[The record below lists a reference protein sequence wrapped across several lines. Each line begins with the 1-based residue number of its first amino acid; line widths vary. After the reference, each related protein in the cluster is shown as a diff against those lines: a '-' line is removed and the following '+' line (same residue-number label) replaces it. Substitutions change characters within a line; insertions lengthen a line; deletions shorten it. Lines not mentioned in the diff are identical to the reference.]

1 MKDRKIKFRYFT
13 IMEWKKE
20 QDFLRQEGLKGWRF
34 TKATLLGIYHFERC
48 KPEDVVYQLDYNPDG
63 IAHKE
68 QYVQMFQDCGW
79 EYIQDYFGYSYFRKP
94 ASEMAGDEEIFCDDE
109 SRLEMV
115 KRIFLSRMVP
125 RHFLFAGY
133 SQPVYPKYESFL
145 SRVCAELG
153 ILDTFYPVSL
163 SFSGTWPSVLEILEK
178 TEQIRF
184 PSCSVS
190 AFIFTG
196 NKRLDFI
203 KIFIKEDYRW
213 IVLRKCTGKALLK
226 WLKSGSIP
234 RQVSIIC
241 FTGMGMRQV

>member
-13 IMEWKKE
+13 IMEWEKE

-34 TKATLLGIYHFERC
+34 TKATLLGIYHFEKC
-48 KPEDVVYQLDYNPDG
+48 EPEDVVYQLDYNPDG

-125 RHFLFAGY
+125 LIAIFFLLIIPNLYTQSTNHSLAGYALNWGFWILFILYLFLFLVLCR
-133 SQPVYPKYESFL
+133 QFWKYWKKL
-145 SRVCAELG
+145 SR
-153 ILDTFYPVSL
+153 
-163 SFSGTWPSVLEILEK
+163 
-178 TEQIRF
+178 
-184 PSCSVS
+184 
-190 AFIFTG
+190 
-196 NKRLDFI
+196 
-203 KIFIKEDYRW
+203 
-213 IVLRKCTGKALLK
+213 
-226 WLKSGSIP
+226 
-234 RQVSIIC
+234 
-241 FTGMGMRQV
+241 